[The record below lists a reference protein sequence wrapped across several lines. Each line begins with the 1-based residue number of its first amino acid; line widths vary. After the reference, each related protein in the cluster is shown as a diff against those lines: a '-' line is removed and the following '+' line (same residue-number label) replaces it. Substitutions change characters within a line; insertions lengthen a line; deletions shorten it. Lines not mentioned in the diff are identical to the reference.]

1 MKTYSRIR
9 AVIDLDAVKHNIKMM
24 HARLQ
29 KGTKITAV
37 VKTDAYG
44 HGAVPIARMLEDM
57 EEIWG
62 FAVATLD
69 EGTVL
74 RNAGIK
80 KPILCLGCIFPDQFE
95 AMIAQEIRMTTSN
108 LELARLA
115 SEKAQEM
122 GKNAIFHI
130 KLDTG
135 MSRLGF
141 PADEESAAAI
151 MEVSR
156 LPFVELEGL
165 YTHFAKSDET
175 DKEPSRQQFGRFV
188 EMKERLAEQG
198 LVFPY
203 HHCCNSAGIIDIPE
217 ADMDFVRAGIATYG
231 LYPSEEVQKGM
242 VPLKPAMELI
252 AHVVHVKWI
261 EPGTPVSYGWTY
273 KAQKR
278 TKVATIP
285 MGYGDGYPRSLSN
298 KGYVL
303 IHGKKAPVLGRICM
317 DQFMVDVTDIEDV
330 KFGDKVTLVGKNGD
344 EFLPVETLSN
354 LAGRFNYEFICDINK
369 RVPREYVQGGKVVEQ
384 TDYFD

>member
-9 AVIDLDAVKHNIKMM
+9 AVIDLDAVKHNIKAMY
-24 HARLQ
+24 ARLQ
-29 KGTKITAV
+29 EGTKITVV

-44 HGAVPIARMLEDM
+44 HGAVPIARMMESM

-62 FAVATLD
+62 YAVATLD
-69 EGTVL
+69 EGTIL
-74 RNAGIK
+74 RNAGIE
-80 KPILCLGCIFPDQFE
+80 KPILCLGCVFPDQFE

-115 SEKAQEM
+115 SAKAAEM
-122 GKNAIFHI
+122 GKKAIFHI

-141 PADEESAAAI
+141 PADEDSVGDI

-156 LPFVELEGL
+156 LPYVELEGL
-165 YTHFAKSDET
+165 YTHFAKSDES
-175 DKEPSRQQFGRFV
+175 DKEPSREQFVKFV

-198 LVFPY
+198 LIFPY
-203 HHCCNSAGIIDIPE
+203 YHCSNSAGIIDIPE
-217 ADMDFVRAGIATYG
+217 ADMDFVRAGISTYG
-231 LYPSEEVQKGM
+231 LYPSEEVHKEI
-242 VPLKPAMELI
+242 VPLIPAMELI
-252 AHVVHVKWI
+252 AHVTHVKWI
-261 EPGTPVSYGWTY
+261 ETGTPVSYGWTY
-273 KAQKR
+273 KARRR

-303 IHGKKAPVLGRICM
+303 IHGKRAPIMGRVCM

-330 KFGDKVTLVGKNGD
+330 NFGDKVTLVGKNGD
-344 EFLPVETLSN
+344 EYLPIETLSE
-354 LAGRFNYEFICDINK
+354 LAGRFNYEFICDLNK
-369 RVPREYVQGGKVVEQ
+369 RVPREYIQNGEVVEQ
-384 TDYFD
+384 IDYFD